1 MPTLNWIG
9 KDAVL
14 NHHTQVPY
22 RLLHCNG
29 ELSVGDA
36 ESGNLLIEGDN
47 LHALKA
53 LLPYYRG
60 QVKCI
65 YIDPPYN
72 TGNENW
78 VYNDN
83 VNSPEIRKWL
93 GDVVGGDTEDL
104 SRHDK
109 WLCMM
114 YPRLV
119 LLHELLRENGA
130 IFISIDDNEVAHLR
144 CVMNEIFGAM
154 NFVANI
160 VWQKKYTRAND
171 AAYFSDNH
179 DHILAY
185 AKEKPKFNL
194 GTVVRTEIQN
204 KAYKNPDNHPL
215 GPWKPTPLHAKS
227 GTDTSPYT
235 FSNGVKW
242 KPPKGTFRRF
252 SNVTMARLDAGNE
265 IWFGKDGTAVPQRK
279 TFLGSLAEG
288 VTPVTIWLHEVA
300 GDNHI
305 ARDEV
310 KEFLS
315 ATSFVFDNPKPTTL
329 LNLIL
334 QLATDKDSIVL
345 DSFAGSGTT
354 GHAVLQQNKED
365 GGNRRFI
372 LVEMESEICR
382 NITAERLKHVIKG
395 YGNKEGLGG
404 GFRFCTLGEPL
415 FDERGKIRANVKY
428 ADLAR
433 HVFFTE
439 TGQPLPQR
447 VNGRSPFIGRMN
459 GAAYYLLWDVDTPTV
474 LNGAALRAIQS
485 ASKDQRDGLKI
496 VFADGCR
503 LSAARLQREG
513 VVFKQIPYEIKQT

>member
-1 MPTLNWIG
+1 VPTLNWIG

-14 NHHTQVPY
+14 NHHEQVPY

-29 ELSVGDA
+29 ELSVGNADA
-36 ESGNLLIEGDN
+36 GNLLIEGDN

-93 GDVVGGDTEDL
+93 GQVVGGDVEDL

-119 LLHELLRENGA
+119 LLRELLREDGA
-130 IFISIDDNEVAHLR
+130 IFVSIGDDEVHNLR
-144 CVMNEIFGAM
+144 SILDEIFGIG
-154 NFVANI
+154 NFLSTF
-160 VWQKKYTRAND
+160 VWQAKDTPGND
-171 AAYFSDNH
+171 AKEVAITHNSILLYRKSASFS
-179 DHILAY
+179 
-185 AKEKPKFNL
+185 L
-194 GTVVRTEIQN
+194 GLLQRTEKQIAN
-204 KAYKNPDNHPL
+204 YKNPDNDPR
-215 GPWKPTPLHAKS
+215 GPWLPIPLTRGEHRDRDYYSLTNPA
-227 GTDTSPYT
+227 GEEV
-235 FSNGVKW
+235 F
-242 KPPKGTFRRF
+242 PPEGNSWRRPPE
-252 SNVTMARLDAGNE
+252 TIRQLE
-265 IWFGKDGTAVPQRK
+265 KDGRIWWGKNGKSKFPFLKKFLTEMKQGVVPI
-279 TFLGSLAEG
+279 TWWPYDFAGSTRNARAEMKEIFG
-288 VTPVTIWLHEVA
+288 
-300 GDNHI
+300 GD
-305 ARDEV
+305 RGFE
-310 KEFLS
+310 
-315 ATSFVFDNPKPTTL
+315 TPKPRL
-329 LNLIL
+329 LVSRIL

-382 NITAERLKHVIKG
+382 NITAERLKRVIKG
-395 YGNKEGLGG
+395 YGDKESLGG

-415 FDERGKIRANVKY
+415 FDERGKIRANVKF

-447 VNGRSPFIGRMN
+447 VNGRSSLIGKFN
-459 GAAYYLLWDVDTPTV
+459 GTAYYLLWDADNPTV
-474 LNGAALRAIQS
+474 LNGATLRGLP
-485 ASKDQRDGLKI
+485 KHDGTKI

-503 LSAARLQREG
+503 LSAARLKREG